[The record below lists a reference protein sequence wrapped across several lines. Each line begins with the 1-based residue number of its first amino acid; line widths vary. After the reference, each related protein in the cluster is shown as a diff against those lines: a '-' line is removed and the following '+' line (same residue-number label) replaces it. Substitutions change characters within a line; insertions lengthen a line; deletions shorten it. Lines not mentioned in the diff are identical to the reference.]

1 MTPVQK
7 TTGILLRHFFRRF
20 FDNDTVQVEGDTTTT
35 IARAVAIVTIPGL
48 LVAFFLQNQY
58 PQRSL
63 WGRVEDQYFFVLLSF
78 VVMGAVTIFEWE
90 MLFPDRIDFLVLT
103 PLPVRGGQLM
113 IAKVLALLCFLL
125 VFLIGANLFGAL
137 VYPAI
142 CNGQFAHQLLAHSV
156 AVIVAGSF
164 SSCAVLVIVGLLR
177 CCLSDRLFRL
187 TTPVVQAT
195 LTAALSLLVI
205 QYVRYGDSVGSLLS
219 SSSPAARLIP
229 PFWFL
234 GIYDHLLYGSSA
246 PAFAMSFS
254 QIAESM
260 IGGCVFLAI
269 ALYPLTWTK
278 MHRMSTEGSHNQ
290 TTPPAGILGGLVH
303 LAVRRPQ
310 ERAMF
315 HFLGQTIRR
324 STRYQTYL
332 SMYAGTGLALA
343 TSCTVALSA
352 SQSGVI
358 LSPSRFGQHA
368 VLPLLIFW
376 TTAGL
381 QMAYAFPAAL
391 QARWVFRVTG
401 SDPRDLVMAGWR
413 WLLMIVLLLSTVILC
428 MLSLFHWSPKSFAIQ
443 ILASLCIGFSLADAF
458 SLYKRMPLIQPR
470 LPGKSNFAGYLT
482 LYIGVLTPALFCIVW
497 AELRLE
503 LSPWLVLP
511 VLLATSLSHLV
522 FLRLMRSPME
532 SEEEMEGYEG
542 EFQTLNLS

>member
-1 MTPVQK
+1 MTPLLK
-7 TTGILLRHFFRRF
+7 TTSMLLRHFFRRF
-20 FDNDTVQVEGDTTTT
+20 FDNDTVQIEGDTTTT
-35 IARAVAIVTIPGL
+35 IARAVAIVTAPGL

-58 PQRSL
+58 PQRSM

-90 MLFPDRIDFLVLT
+90 MLFPDRIDFFVLT
-103 PLPVRGGQLM
+103 PLPMRGGQLM

-125 VFLIGANLFGAL
+125 AFLIGVNLFGAF
-137 VYPAI
+137 VYPAV
-142 CNGQFAHQLLAHSV
+142 CKGPFFHQLFAHTV
-156 AVIVAGSF
+156 AVISAGSF

-177 CCLSDRLFRL
+177 CCLPDRLFRL
-187 TTPVVQAT
+187 VTPVVQAT
-195 LTAALSLLVI
+195 LTTALVLLVI
-205 QYVRYGDSVGSLLS
+205 QYVRYGDSVESLLS
-219 SSSPAARLIP
+219 SSSPGARLIP
-229 PFWFL
+229 PSWFL
-234 GIYDHLLYGSSA
+234 GLYDHLLYGSSA
-246 PAFAMSFS
+246 PAFAIPFS
-254 QIAESM
+254 HIAESM
-260 IGGCVFLAI
+260 LAGCVFLAI
-269 ALYPLTWTK
+269 ALYPLTWTR
-278 MHRMSTEGSHNQ
+278 MHRMSVEGSPIR
-290 TTPPAGILGGLVH
+290 TTPPSGIISGLVH

-343 TSCTVALSA
+343 TSCAVVLSI
-352 SQSGVI
+352 SQRGVI

-401 SDPRDLVMAGWR
+401 SDSRDLVIAGWR
-413 WLLMIVLLLSTVILC
+413 WLLMIVLLLSTAILC
-428 MLSLFHWSPKSFAIQ
+428 MLPLFHWDARSCAIQ
-443 ILASLCIGFSLADAF
+443 VFCGFSIGFLLADAF
-458 SLYKRMPLIQPR
+458 SLFKRIPLIQPR

-482 LYIGVLTPALFCIVW
+482 LYIGVRTPALLCIVW

-511 VLLATSLSHLV
+511 ILLATLTWHLL
-522 FLRLMRSPME
+522 FLRLMRRPME
-532 SEEEMEGYEG
+532 TEEEMEGYEG
-542 EFQTLNLS
+542 DFQLLNLS